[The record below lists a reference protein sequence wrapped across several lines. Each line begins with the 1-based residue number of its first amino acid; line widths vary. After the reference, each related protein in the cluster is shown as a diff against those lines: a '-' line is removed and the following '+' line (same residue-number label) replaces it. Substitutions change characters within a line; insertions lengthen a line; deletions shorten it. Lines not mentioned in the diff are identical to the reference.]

1 MKIVTQRERKYDV
14 LVALKLTDK
23 GVPRHGYAILHGGKA
38 VGKVT
43 SGNMSPCLKEGIALG
58 YVPQKLS
65 AVGTELFVQIR
76 DEAVPAKVVDIP
88 FYRK

>member
-1 MKIVTQRERKYDV
+1 
-14 LVALKLTDK
+14 
-23 GVPRHGYAILHGGKA
+23 

-65 AVGTELFVQIR
+65 AVGTELAVQIR
-76 DEAVPAKVVDIP
+76 EEAVPAKVVELP